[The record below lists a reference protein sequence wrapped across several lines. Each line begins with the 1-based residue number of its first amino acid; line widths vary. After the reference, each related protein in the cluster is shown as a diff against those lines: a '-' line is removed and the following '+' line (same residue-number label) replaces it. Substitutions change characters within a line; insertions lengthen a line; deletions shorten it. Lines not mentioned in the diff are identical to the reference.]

1 MLVNQARFDVV
12 VLAASSGGLNAL
24 RRVIGPLPKW
34 LPVSLAIVQHLAPD
48 SRSYLAQILSTFTAM
63 PVDWAHAGEYLEPG
77 RIYIAPPT
85 HHLLLDASHRCVLS
99 NSARVNY
106 SRPAAD
112 PLFQSAAASFG
123 RRVLAVVLS
132 GRLHDASAGV
142 VAVKKA
148 GGVVIAQSPR
158 TSFAPG
164 MPRSAIE
171 SGYVDFVIDVD
182 TIASAI
188 VSLAGAGHARPRRSE
203 GSRRLIR

>member
-1 MLVNQARFDVV
+1 MLADHARFDIV
-12 VLAASSGGLNAL
+12 VLAASSGGLKAL
-24 RRVIGPLPKW
+24 GRVIGPLPKW
-34 LPVSLAIVQHLAPD
+34 LPVPLAIVQHLAPD
-48 SRSYLAQILSTFTAM
+48 SRSYLPEILGTLTAM

-123 RRVLAVVLS
+123 PRVLAVVLT

-142 VAVKKA
+142 MAVKRA

-158 TSFAPG
+158 TSFAPS

-171 SGYVDFVIDVD
+171 SGYVDFVLDVD

-188 VSLAGAGHARPRRSE
+188 VSLVVVPGTRRRAVVK
-203 GSRRLIR
+203 GSVA

>member
-1 MLVNQARFDVV
+1 MLADHARFDVV
-12 VLAASSGGLNAL
+12 LLAASSGGLDAL
-24 RRVIGPLPKW
+24 GRVLGPLPKW
-34 LPVSLAIVQHLAPD
+34 LPVPVAVVQHLAPD
-48 SRSYLAQILSTFTAM
+48 GRSYLAQILGTLSAM
-63 PVDWAHAGEYLEPG
+63 PVDWAHAGEHLERG

-99 NSARVNY
+99 DGARVNF

-123 RRVLAVVLS
+123 PRVLAVVLT
-132 GRLHDASAGV
+132 GRLNDASAGV
-142 VAVKKA
+142 VAVKQA

-158 TSFAPG
+158 TCRAPS

-188 VSLAGAGHARPRRSE
+188 VNLVVLPGTRGRFGMRGNVA
-203 GSRRLIR
+203 

>member
-1 MLVNQARFDVV
+1 MLADHARFDVV
-12 VLAASSGGLNAL
+12 VLAASSGGLDAL
-24 RRVIGPLPKW
+24 GRVLGPLPKW
-34 LPVSLAIVQHLAPD
+34 LPVPVAVVQHLAPEG
-48 SRSYLAQILSTFTAM
+48 SGYLAQILGTLSEM
-63 PVDWAHAGEYLEPG
+63 PVDWAHAGEHLEPG

-99 NSARVNY
+99 DSARVNF

-123 RRVLAVVLS
+123 PRVLAVVLT
-132 GRLHDASAGV
+132 GRLNDASAGV
-142 VAVKKA
+142 VAVKQA

-158 TSFAPG
+158 TCRAPG

-182 TIASAI
+182 TIASVI
-188 VSLAGAGHARPRRSE
+188 VNLVAVPGTPGRFGMRGNVA
-203 GSRRLIR
+203 